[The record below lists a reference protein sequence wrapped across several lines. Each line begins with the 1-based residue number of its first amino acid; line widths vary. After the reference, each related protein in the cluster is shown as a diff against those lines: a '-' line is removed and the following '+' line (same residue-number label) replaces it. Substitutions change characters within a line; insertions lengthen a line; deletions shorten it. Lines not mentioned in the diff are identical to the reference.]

1 MYKTKKNSIGE
12 HLDMYL
18 IKRPSFREIEAP
30 KGKTI
35 ADELGLELSPLRI
48 ITIEEARKIKSYLI
62 PSLS

>member
-1 MYKTKKNSIGE
+1 
-12 HLDMYL
+12 MYL